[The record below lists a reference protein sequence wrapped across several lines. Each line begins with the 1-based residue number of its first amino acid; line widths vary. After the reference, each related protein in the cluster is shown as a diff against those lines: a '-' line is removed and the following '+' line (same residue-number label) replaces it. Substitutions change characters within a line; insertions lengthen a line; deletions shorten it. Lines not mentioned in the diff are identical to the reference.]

1 MSRSY
6 IATFDGAP
14 TRPPFAG
21 GIAHSAMV
29 ASLELLVVTSM
40 PVIVSPRARSAFQL
54 VPMSNGCSRRTGQYS
69 PNTISWASAREV
81 RRSHLV
87 LAVVSSASKQTS
99 KMLWL
104 A

>member
-54 VPMSNGCSRRTGQYS
+54 VPVSNGCSRRYS